1 MKKSLAVI
9 TTLPL
14 FNGLPE
20 DQMAAIRKIAV
31 DKKFPRGQSIFS
43 EGDESSGFFVIAE
56 GRVKVYKVSIDGK
69 EQILHI
75 FGPGQSFG
83 EVSVFTGQ
91 KFPAYAEAIT
101 QARVLFF
108 PRRAFVDLIA
118 GNPSLALNLLAVMS
132 VKLHQFTVQIENLS
146 LKEVPA
152 RLASYLVYLADEQEN
167 VDTVTLNI
175 SKGLLA
181 SILGTIP
188 ETLSR
193 IFAKL
198 STQDLIRVDGR
209 QIRLLNRERLEK
221 LAEYGRDAQ

>member
-1 MKKSLAVI
+1 MKKSLDVI
-9 TTLPL
+9 TTLLL

-31 DKKFPRGQSIFS
+31 GKRFPRGQSIFS

-132 VKLHQFTVQIENLS
+132 VKLQQFTVQIENLS

-198 STQDLIRVDGR
+198 STQNLIRVDGR
-209 QIRLLNRERLEK
+209 QIRLLNREGLEK
-221 LAEYGRDAQ
+221 LAEYGRDSQ

>member
-221 LAEYGRDAQ
+221 LAEYGRDA